1 MTVVLYHTIL
11 INEYLRNFYV
21 IILKYVILKN
31 LLNFIGN
38 NAA

>member
-1 MTVVLYHTIL
+1 MIVVLYHTIL
-11 INEYLRNFYV
+11 INEYLRNFDV

-31 LLNFIGN
+31 LLNSIGN